1 MIKIMEVKKCNVNYL
16 VVVLLMIIVPLVQG
30 CSNSEINETIRRVE
44 YTQIVEKKSAID
56 VMNELYIA
64 SDGEIESLARMLQT
78 TPSVINRIRLGETNP
93 TIDFE
98 EKIKEVLVYYN
109 LNERSFS
116 KLQSALDDEYGWYD
130 SVLNFPSHH
139 PWWFWSINIILIL
152 LLAFIAVIA
161 IWPILLE
168 LLIFLIAWIA
178 LLICSP
184 NQMDDKYTNSIDPT
198 IEQIL

>member
-1 MIKIMEVKKCNVNYL
+1 MKVKKCNVNYL
-16 VVVLLMIIVPLVQG
+16 VVVLLMIIVPLVLG
-30 CSNSEINETIRRVE
+30 CSSSEVNETIRRVE

-64 SDGEIESLARMLQT
+64 SDGEIESLARILQT
-78 TPSVINRIRLGETNP
+78 TPSVINRIRRGETNP

-152 LLAFIAVIA
+152 LLAFIALIA

-184 NQMDDKYTNSIDPT
+184 NQMEDKYTNSIDPT

>member
-184 NQMDDKYTNSIDPT
+184 NQMDDKYINSIDPT
-198 IEQIL
+198 IEQIF

>member
-30 CSNSEINETIRRVE
+30 CSNSKINETIRRVE

-178 LLICSP
+178 LLICQP
-184 NQMDDKYTNSIDPT
+184 NQMDDIYINSIDPT

>member
-1 MIKIMEVKKCNVNYL
+1 MEVKKCNVNYL

-30 CSNSEINETIRRVE
+30 CSNSEINETTRRVE

-64 SDGEIESLARMLQT
+64 SDGEIESLARILQT
-78 TPSVINRIRLGETNP
+78 TPSVINRIRRGETNP
-93 TIDFE
+93 TMDFE

-116 KLQSALDDEYGWYD
+116 KLQSVLDDEYGWYD

-139 PWWFWSINIILIL
+139 PRWFWSINIILIL
-152 LLAFIAVIA
+152 LLAFIAAIA

-168 LLIFLIAWIA
+168 LLIFLIALIA
-178 LLICSP
+178 LHICSP

>member
-1 MIKIMEVKKCNVNYL
+1 
-16 VVVLLMIIVPLVQG
+16 
-30 CSNSEINETIRRVE
+30 
-44 YTQIVEKKSAID
+44 
-56 VMNELYIA
+56 MNELYIA
-64 SDGEIESLARMLQT
+64 SDGEIESLARILQT
-78 TPSVINRIRLGETNP
+78 TPSVINRIRQGETNP

-152 LLAFIAVIA
+152 LLAFIALIA

-184 NQMDDKYTNSIDPT
+184 NQMEDKYTNSIDPT

>member
-184 NQMDDKYTNSIDPT
+184 NQMDDKYIDSIDPT

>member
-1 MIKIMEVKKCNVNYL
+1 MEVKKRNVNYW
-16 VVVLLMIIVPLVQG
+16 VVIFLIIIVPLVQG
-30 CSNSEINETIRRVE
+30 CSRSEVNETTRRVE

-64 SDGEIESLARMLQT
+64 ADGEIESLARILQT
-78 TPSVINRIRLGETNP
+78 TPSVINRIRQGETNP

-109 LNERSFS
+109 LNERAFS

-139 PWWFWSINIILIL
+139 PWWFWSINIVLIL
-152 LLAFIAVIA
+152 LLAFIALIA

-184 NQMDDKYTNSIDPT
+184 NQMEDKYTNSIDPT